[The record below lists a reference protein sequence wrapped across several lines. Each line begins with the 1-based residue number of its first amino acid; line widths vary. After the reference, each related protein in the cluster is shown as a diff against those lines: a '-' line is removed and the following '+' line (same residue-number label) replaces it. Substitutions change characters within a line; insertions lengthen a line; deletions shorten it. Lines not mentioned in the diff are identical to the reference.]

1 MSFPFFASGR
11 RNWRAPC
18 RGVNSK
24 CSPSRALMSRPS
36 ILLLD
41 EPSLGLAPKIVE
53 EIFAIIGQIKADG
66 TAVLLV
72 EQNAALALD
81 VAEYGFVLDLGQIAL
96 EGSAEVLKDSPIVRA
111 SYL

>member
-1 MSFPFFASGR
+1 MLAI
-11 RNWRAPC
+11 A
-18 RGVNSK
+18 
-24 CSPSRALMSRPS
+24 RALMGRPS
-36 ILLLD
+36 VLLLD

-53 EIFAIIGQIKADG
+53 EIFAIIGQISADG

-81 VAEYGFVLDLGQIAL
+81 LAQYGFVLDLGEITM
-96 EGSAEVLKDSPIVRA
+96 EGSAETLRRSPIVQA

>member
-1 MSFPFFASGR
+1 
-11 RNWRAPC
+11 
-18 RGVNSK
+18 
-24 CSPSRALMSRPS
+24 MSRPS

-53 EIFAIIGQIKADG
+53 EIFAIIGQIGADG
-66 TAVLLV
+66 TGVLLV

-81 VAEYGFVLDLGQIAL
+81 VAEHGFVLDLGEITL
-96 EGSAEVLKDSPIVRA
+96 NGSAQVLRESPIVRA